1 MDQAFWGAWRENSG
15 QTWERTAEWKV
26 QMNPLCLLCFSYQI
40 CAGSNSKAAP
50 TPVLTQ
56 CWMKRA
62 SALLSFCPRMSKKK
76 KKKWDSSVE
85 LLCVCNGSIQSF
97 VFLKP
102 RFLSAMWSYR
112 FTFCFHAWSISFL
125 FKILND
131 VALTYNWHYMKWLSL
146 CIWHYNY
153 NICAYM

>member
-1 MDQAFWGAWRENSG
+1 
-15 QTWERTAEWKV
+15 
-26 QMNPLCLLCFSYQI
+26 
-40 CAGSNSKAAP
+40 
-50 TPVLTQ
+50 
-56 CWMKRA
+56 MKRKQWPNLREDSRVKGTNEPA
-62 SALLSFCPRMSKKK
+62 VPAVLFLSDMRWLELKGSPNPCTHSVLDEKSLSTPFILSQNVKKK
-76 KKKWDSSVE
+76 KKKDSSVE
-85 LLCVCNGSIQSF
+85 LLCVCNGSIQSI

-102 RFLSAMWSYR
+102 RFSSAMWSYR